1 MEKMCIIL
9 MMIVVSAKYAHG
21 EPIEYFDELNTKGE
35 SMIQKLTALEYLDQ
49 MAQDEIEPDEEYYLR
64 LARTVMYYL
73 RLEKTLV
80 DMSDDKISKESY

>member
-1 MEKMCIIL
+1 
-9 MMIVVSAKYAHG
+9 
-21 EPIEYFDELNTKGE
+21 
-35 SMIQKLTALEYLDQ
+35 MIQKLTALEYLDQ